1 MDKNIF
7 DMSYKKSK
15 QNPLIF
21 FIITQTL
28 HMHLNVLYHITDTN
42 QRTDNM
48 IKILLIRKKI
58 VRMASNKILP

>member
-1 MDKNIF
+1 
-7 DMSYKKSK
+7 MSYKIKTEPF
-15 QNPLIF
+15 NF

-48 IKILLIRKKI
+48 IKILLIRKRI
-58 VRMASNKILP
+58 VRMASNKIVP